1 MRLFVGLALNEEA
14 KQRLERLSLRLRA
27 PEDGL
32 RWTSAEQWHITLVF
46 LGTMGDKERGVLSR
60 ELGRIHAAAAA
71 VRIEG
76 LGTFDRT
83 GILYAAVEVS
93 PELLDLQQR
102 AEEVVRAS
110 GLEVEDRAYR
120 PHITLAR
127 SRNRGGTR
135 VLQRLK
141 QTVEKQKLR
150 VEWVA
155 NEMLLYESQLSP
167 SGSRYLVRERFALS
181 KDDGGV

>member
-1 MRLFVGLALNEEA
+1 MRLFVGLALSEEA
-14 KQRLERLSLRLRA
+14 KQRLERLTLRLRA

-46 LGTMGDKERGVLSR
+46 LGTVEDKERALLLR
-60 ELGRIHAAAAA
+60 ELGRVHAAAAA

-93 PELLDLQQR
+93 PQLLHLQKR
-102 AEEVVRAS
+102 VAEAVRAS
-110 GLEVEDRAYR
+110 GFEVEDRAYR

-127 SRNRGGTR
+127 SRNREGSR
-135 VLQRLK
+135 ALQRLK
-141 QTVEKQKLR
+141 PALEKQRLR
-150 VEWVA
+150 VDWRAEEV
-155 NEMLLYESQLSP
+155 LVYESELSP
-167 SGSRYLVRERFALS
+167 SGSRYRVEQRFRL
-181 KDDGGV
+181 DG

>member
-1 MRLFVGLALNEEA
+1 MRLFVGLALSEEA
-14 KQRLERLSLRLRA
+14 KQRLERLTLRLRA

-46 LGTMGDKERGVLSR
+46 LATVEDKERALLLR
-60 ELGRIHAAAAA
+60 EWGRIHAVAVA

-93 PELLDLQQR
+93 PELLHLQQR
-102 AEEVVRAS
+102 VAEAARVS
-110 GLEVEDRAYR
+110 GLEAEDRAYR

-127 SRNRGGTR
+127 SRNREGLRT
-135 VLQRLK
+135 LQRLK
-141 QTVEKQKLR
+141 PALEKQRLR
-150 VEWVA
+150 VDWRAEEVL
-155 NEMLLYESQLSP
+155 MYESQLSP

-181 KDDGGV
+181 EDDCGG